1 MAGKPCLGLRDGI
14 IAQIL
19 SVRHRHIL
27 TKLAEDIVSQ
37 LVDGV
42 GNGDR
47 RDLLLHLPQFLQRD
61 RNGDLSE
68 GAGLLILQNGKA
80 RVPILHIGRHD
91 LQFQAVIQRFQDLFL
106 RIVEIRDLIGGR
118 KKRNDRNGIGAS
130 LVGVFPLI
138 EGGEQ

>member
-42 GNGDR
+42 GNEDR

-91 LQFQAVIQRFQDLFL
+91 LSSRRSYSAS
-106 RIVEIRDLIGGR
+106 RIFSCGSLKLGISLEAA
-118 KKRNDRNGIGAS
+118 KKEMTGMG
-130 LVGVFPLI
+130 
-138 EGGEQ
+138 

>member
-1 MAGKPCLGLRDGI
+1 M
-14 IAQIL
+14 
-19 SVRHRHIL
+19 
-27 TKLAEDIVSQ
+27 
-37 LVDGV
+37 
-42 GNGDR
+42 
-47 RDLLLHLPQFLQRD
+47 PQFLQRD

-91 LQFQAVIQRFQDLFL
+91 LQLQAVVQRLQDLFL
-106 RIVEIRDLIGGR
+106 RVIEIRDLIGSR
-118 KKRNDRNGIGAS
+118 KERNDRNGIGAS

>member
-27 TKLAEDIVSQ
+27 TKLAENIVSQ

-42 GNGDR
+42 GNEDR
-47 RDLLLHLPQFLQRD
+47 RDLLLHLPQLLQRD
-61 RNGDLSE
+61 RGGDLSE

-80 RVPILHIGRHD
+80 RAPILHIGRHD

-106 RIVEIRDLIGGR
+106 RVIEIRDLIGGR
-118 KKRNDRNGIGAS
+118 KERNGRNGIGAS

>member
-27 TKLAEDIVSQ
+27 TKLTEDIVSQ

-61 RNGDLSE
+61 RGGDLPE
-68 GAGLLILQNGKA
+68 GTGLLILQNGKA

-118 KKRNDRNGIGAS
+118 KKRNDRNGIGTS